1 MRLFNFKK
9 IEYDS
14 SFKCYLII
22 LEDANNKNKIPI
34 LIGSN
39 EAQSLSLTN
48 ENIKLPRPRSNEL
61 LIHLVQK
68 LSGNFKSIIID
79 KYNKGVFYTNIN
91 IEISNTPIHL
101 DSRPSDAIEIAIREN
116 LPIYVNDKVLELI
129 NNKNIIE
136 NQSID
141 KEFDSSSSNQ
151 NYNLNDIKDN
161 LMDALNKSII
171 EENYE
176 VAAKLR
182 DRIKKLNAKKI

>member
-1 MRLFNFKK
+1 MHLFNFKK

-14 SFKCYLII
+14 SIKCYLII
-22 LEDANNKNKIPI
+22 LEDANNKNKLPI

-48 ENIKLPRPRSNEL
+48 ENIKLPRPRTNEL
-61 LIHLVQK
+61 LINLVNK
-68 LSGNFKSIIID
+68 INGNFESIIIN
-79 KYNKGVFYTNIN
+79 KYEKGTFYAKIN
-91 IEISNTPIHL
+91 IKISDTLINL
-101 DSRPSDAIEIAIREN
+101 DSRPSDAIEIGIREN
-116 LPIYVNDKVLELI
+116 LEIYITDEVLKLI
-129 NNKNIIE
+129 NSKNIIE

-141 KEFDSSSSNQ
+141 KEFNSFSSNL

-161 LMDALNKSII
+161 LMDALNKSIL

-182 DRIKKLNAKKI
+182 DRIKKLNTKKI

>member
-1 MRLFNFKK
+1 MHLFNFKK

-61 LIHLVQK
+61 LINLVQK
-68 LSGNFKSIIID
+68 LSGNFKSIIIN

-141 KEFDSSSSNQ
+141 KEFDSSFSNQ